1 MKAERWSAVERVY
14 HGALERVAEERSAFL
29 NEACGGDDE
38 LRSEV
43 ESLLAYEDKAKDFIE
58 NPALEVAGEL
68 MADRQHSLVTGQAL
82 NHYTILDLLGA
93 GGMGEVYLAEDPR
106 LKRRVALKL
115 LPAELTANTDRLRRF
130 EQEAQAASA
139 LNHPNIVTI
148 HEIGQEDGLNFIVTE
163 FIEGETLRQRL
174 AIGPMNR
181 QVGLDVAAQAA
192 SALAAAHAAGIVH
205 RDLKPE
211 NIMLRPDGLIKV
223 LDFGLAKLTEPR
235 TSKMDSE
242 AATVA

>member
-14 HGALERVAEERSAFL
+14 HGALERVAEERAAFL

-43 ESLLAYEDKAKDFIE
+43 ESLLAYEDKEKDLIE

-82 NHYTILDLLGA
+82 NHYTTLELLGA
-93 GGMGEVYLAEDPR
+93 GGMGEVYLAEDTR

-148 HEIGQEDGLNFIVTE
+148 HEIGETESAHFITTE
-163 FIEGETLRQRL
+163 YIEGDTLRLHLSR
-174 AIGPMNR
+174 
-181 QVGLDVAAQAA
+181 
-192 SALAAAHAAGIVH
+192 
-205 RDLKPE
+205 
-211 NIMLRPDGLIKV
+211 
-223 LDFGLAKLTEPR
+223 
-235 TSKMDSE
+235 
-242 AATVA
+242 